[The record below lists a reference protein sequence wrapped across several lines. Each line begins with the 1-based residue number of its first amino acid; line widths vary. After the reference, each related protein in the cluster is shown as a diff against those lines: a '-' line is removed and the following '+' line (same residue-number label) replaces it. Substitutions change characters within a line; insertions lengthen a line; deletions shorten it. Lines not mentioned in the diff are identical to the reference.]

1 MNISEDLLHSVFNY
15 TVKTNE
21 EKENDKF
28 DPTKIQ
34 YNNLYKSFAF
44 YEKKFP
50 EGYENIPGFSEV
62 IESIVKHSYDN
73 SPLEEYNKRILS

>member
-1 MNISEDLLHSVFNY
+1 MNISEDLLNNVFNY

-34 YNNLYKSFAF
+34 YNNLYKSVEYF
-44 YEKKFP
+44 EKKFAP
-50 EGYENIPGFSEV
+50 GYQNIPGFSEV
-62 IESIVKHSYDN
+62 IETIAKNNYDN
-73 SPLEEYNKRILS
+73 SPLKEYEKRLY